1 MKSSAEIAVS
11 FNYSVWQNIFL
22 GKSYGF
28 DEKLHLVLVECPTTC
43 GVDIVHLFVDKTT
56 TKCQAICSHKD
67 DLSSPLIFSSWLSLL
82 GLSLH

>member
-1 MKSSAEIAVS
+1 LKFSAEIPVS

-28 DEKLHLVLVECPTTC
+28 DEKLHLVWVECPTTC
-43 GVDIVHLFVDKTT
+43 GLDIVHLFVDKTT

-67 DLSSPLIFSSWLSLL
+67 DLTYK
-82 GLSLH
+82 GKH